1 MSLPREAIYVMVGR
15 RSLLSR
21 HSKGIELV
29 YAKSLGRYKI
39 LFKTSD
45 EVLINRNFTDYIPK
59 SSTYGFP

>member
-1 MSLPREAIYVMVGR
+1 MFIYCGSHFRVNYIVSG
-15 RSLLSR
+15 

-45 EVLINRNFTDYIPK
+45 EVPINRNFTDYIPK